1 MPFGE
6 VRSGSKMKRTLGL
19 FVEEP
24 SEDDA
29 EGLLG
34 MVVLLQI
41 VQVLLE
47 LEHLSE

>member
-1 MPFGE
+1 MPLGE

-34 MVVLLQI
+34 IMDYSLY
-41 VQVLLE
+41 
-47 LEHLSE
+47 